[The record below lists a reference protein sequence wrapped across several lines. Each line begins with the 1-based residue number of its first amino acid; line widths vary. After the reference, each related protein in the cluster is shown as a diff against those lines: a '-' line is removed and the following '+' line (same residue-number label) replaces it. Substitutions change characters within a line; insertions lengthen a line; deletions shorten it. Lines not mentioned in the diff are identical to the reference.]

1 MAVIAFLPMD
11 DRPVTSELPVM
22 LGRIA
27 GVPVEAPPPDLTG
40 RFLDAGRS
48 DDLIAWLN
56 REAGKPQTRAFVV
69 STDMLAYGGLT
80 ASRVPGPSYADAV
93 FRLRAL
99 AQLRR
104 ESPGAWIGAFGTIM
118 RLAPTGIPAGTMF
131 FAAYPVW
138 PYLQQY
144 ANLHDPPLPTETASA
159 EHLRELIGEPALD
172 AYLATRV
179 RDLAVDRL
187 LLQMTANGVIDRL
200 VLGQDDAGPVGLHVR
215 EVALL
220 QSELAAA
227 NLSTRAS
234 IEPGADELGMA
245 LVAHAI
251 ARAATWTPR
260 IGVRY
265 STPAGA
271 LYQDPIEYAPISAAI
286 DALIGVCGGVRDDS
300 QNEIALYVRV
310 PGTTSSEDDALMN
323 EMKSDVEQGRSVAL
337 ADLSYLTS
345 YRDQAAFAQRLLT
358 SGVASQLD
366 AYSSWNTNANTVGTA
381 LAEAIAAGTGR
392 RLHTYDA
399 LAHRTFTFVRFVD
412 DYAYHDEVRPQLN
425 ATLAAQGI
433 TDHTLLSPGT
443 AATIAQ
449 LDRSLLW
456 NDAVAILAQL
466 DPGYH
471 VAAISIGLP
480 WNRTFETS
488 INVGIAPN
496 LSP

>member
-1 MAVIAFLPMD
+1 MD
-11 DRPVTSELPVM
+11 DRPVTAELPVM

-27 GVPVEAPPPDLTG
+27 GVRVEAPPRDLIG
-40 RFLDAGRS
+40 RFLAPGRS

-56 REAGKPQTRAFVV
+56 RQAATRQTPAFVV

-80 ASRVPGPSYADAV
+80 GSRVPGPSYADAV
-93 FRLRAL
+93 FRLREL
-99 AQLRR
+99 AQLRL

-118 RLAPTGIPAGTMF
+118 RLAPTGIPAGTPF
-131 FAAYPVW
+131 FAAYPIW

-144 ANLHDPPLPTETASA
+144 ANLHDPPLPGEAPSA

-172 AYLATRV
+172 AYLATRA
-179 RDLAVDRL
+179 RNLAVDRFL
-187 LLQMTANGVIDRL
+187 LKMTAKGVIDRL

-220 QSELAAA
+220 QSELADA
-227 NLSTRAS
+227 NLANRAS

-251 ARAATWTPR
+251 ARAATWIPR
-260 IGVRY
+260 IAVRY
-265 STPAGA
+265 STPGGA
-271 LYQDPIEYAPISAAI
+271 LYQDPIEYAPISSAI
-286 DALIGVCGGVRDDS
+286 DALIEVCGGVRDDS
-300 QNEIALYVRV
+300 HSEIVLYVRV
-310 PGTTSSEDDALMN
+310 PGTTPSEDDALMRG
-323 EMKSDVEQGRSVAL
+323 MKNDVDRGRSVAVS
-337 ADLSYLTS
+337 DLSYLTS

-358 SGVASQLD
+358 SGLASRLD
-366 AYSSWNTNANTVGTA
+366 AYASWNTNANTVGTA
-381 LAEAIAAGTGR
+381 LAESIAAGAGR

-412 DYAYHDEVRPQLN
+412 DYAYHDEVRPELN

-433 TDHTLLSPGT
+433 TDHTLLAPG
-443 AATIAQ
+443 AAASIAQ

-456 NDAVAILAQL
+456 NDAVEILSQL

-480 WNRTFETS
+480 WGRTFETS
-488 INVGIAPN
+488 IDIGIAPN
-496 LSP
+496 I